1 MLRRYLPR
9 FEKRRLE
16 HRKFEN
22 KFQEEKPASVDMGYV
37 RACLTRPWKERR
49 SAKLWIVG
57 LPSVFHRLILEGSFF
72 GAGSLFDASTAS
84 GLFTRLSQQHS
95 LIQQSQ
101 YMPRLIELRRCC
113 TNRLFGRHP
122 RPFLAVGVFG
132 VIDVVLIA
140 ANSIVDLRDR

>member
-1 MLRRYLPR
+1 M
-9 FEKRRLE
+9 EGASE
-16 HRKFEN
+16 RKAADSW
-22 KFQEEKPASVDMGYV
+22 ASF
-37 RACLTRPWKERR
+37 C
-49 SAKLWIVG
+49 I
-57 LPSVFHRLILEGSFF
+57 SVINTGGSFF

-84 GLFTRLSQQHS
+84 GLSTRLSQQHS

-140 ANSIVDLRDR
+140 ANSIVDLRDRWLNANFFEIQAIAINIIVVVTATFTESPVALYLLNPAFT